1 MATNYSLY
9 EAVEIIDKQE
19 DANAVM
25 EIGRRF
31 PLLTVTVAKAL
42 AGSKDA
48 VLDLLAAMPE
58 YTTANKVNRAMKETL
73 GGDEGE
79 AEEEKPAPKRA
90 AKKAPAK
97 KAEEDDEDAGDY
109 ADMNPME
116 LFKECKKRGLKA
128 APKKPKK
135 YYIDLLKKAD
145 AAADDANDDWDD
157 EDEEKPAP
165 KKAAAKK
172 PAKKAEAEEDDDD
185 EDWDI

>member
-19 DANAVM
+19 DVEAVM

-42 AGSKDA
+42 AGSKEA
-48 VLDLLAAMPE
+48 IFDLLAALPE
-58 YTTANKVNRAMKETL
+58 YTTANKVHRAMKEAA
-73 GGDEGE
+73 GSSDEGE
-79 AEEEKPAPKRA
+79 EKEEKP

-97 KAEEDDEDAGDY
+97 KAAKKAEPEDEEDDEY
-109 ADMNPME
+109 ADKNAMD

-135 YYIDLLKKAD
+135 YYVDLLKKAD
-145 AAADDANDDWDD
+145 ASAEEADDDDWDEE
-157 EDEEKPAP
+157 EDEKPAP
-165 KKAAAKK
+165 KKAAKK
-172 PAKKAEAEEDDDD
+172 PAKKAEPEDDDDD